1 MLGLLAGLLGF
12 TARGWSRQLYAG
24 TPRLRESDRDRLFGG
39 SHTMFAF
46 ADVMHF
52 FPDEFSGLRAG
63 RFALTLVALRSFQRL
78 LVRHGSSR
86 VGRNRTIRER
96 ARYSQ

>member
-63 RFALTLVALRSFQRL
+63 RFARALVALRAFKRL
-78 LVRHGSSR
+78 LVRHGNSR
-86 VGRNRTIRER
+86 VGLIRTIP
-96 ARYSQ
+96 AGACFSQ